1 MGPQGSL
8 FAGSVAWVEGA
19 GMENSNSALPAQKEG
34 AGRQEASCG
43 KTLNEHSDVVSGCL
57 AKLKSVRTGVWI
69 SVRVRVR

>member
-1 MGPQGSL
+1 MLVKTMGIKMALNWSDGSPGTT

-43 KTLNEHSDVVSGCL
+43 KTFNEHSDVVPVCL
-57 AKLKSVRTGVWI
+57 CQS
-69 SVRVRVR
+69 